1 MDKITLDTI
10 IERVKQG
17 EGLNKIIISLELP
30 LQETLLYMQRHHR
43 AEYNEAKDYA
53 IANSDK

>member
-1 MDKITLDTI
+1 MDKSTLDTI
-10 IERVKQG
+10 IESVKQG

-53 IANSDK
+53 NTQIDK